1 MSLKKN
7 LEEHDNRIDHR
18 YYYVAG
24 HISMSGQY
32 EKEII
37 DKAGF
42 KNRLLTWAYLGGV
55 NKKQWPLFDY
65 WMKRKKRDPEIQ
77 ILMDSGAFTFG
88 SKISQYDNAAYDAKL
103 YEYIKFIKRYKGRI
117 DHYICLD
124 HIWSVDKSIEYY
136 DIMRS
141 EGLDPIPVY
150 HLGEPYEILEYYAE
164 NSTYIAIAL
173 RGAKQAHQYATLQ
186 KIFTDFPTHKFHAL
200 AVNGLTKIFLDFPFY
215 SCDSSSWCKYA
226 LEGFLPL
233 PPGLNKYNKV
243 ILAPPTEV
251 CADEL
256 ANSEIMEGFG
266 GQSKKKFFIRRQ
278 PCFID
283 LQKAE
288 QDKIKKWL
296 RDDLKM
302 PYEKLMGKSGM
313 ETGIIYYE
321 NRGIAYLKALKI
333 EMDTKLHLK
342 TDEVPVV
349 QQYLFDASI
358 E

>member
-7 LEEHDNRIDHR
+7 LAEHDQRIDHR

-24 HISMSGQY
+24 HISMSAKY
-32 EKEII
+32 ERQII
-37 DKAGF
+37 DNAGY

-55 NKKQWPLFDY
+55 NKKQWPLFEF
-65 WMKRKKRDPEIQ
+65 WLRRKKSDPEVQ
-77 ILMDSGAFTFG
+77 ILMDSGAFSFG
-88 SKISQYDNAAYDAKL
+88 SKISEYDNDTYDGKL
-103 YEYIKFIKRYKGRI
+103 VEYIKFIKRYKNRI
-117 DHYICLD
+117 DKYICLD

-136 DIMRS
+136 DRMRS

-164 NSTYIAIAL
+164 NSGYIAIAL

-186 KIFTDFPTHKFHAL
+186 KIFNDYPNHKFHAL

-243 ILAPPTEV
+243 ILAPPSEV
-251 CADEL
+251 CANE
-256 ANSEIMEGFG
+256 AAHSEIIEQLYGKD
-266 GQSKKKFFIRRQ
+266 KKQFFIRRQ

-283 LQKAE
+283 LSKNE
-288 QDKIKKWL
+288 QDRIKKWL

-313 ETGIIYYE
+313 ETGIVYYE
-321 NRGIAYLKALKI
+321 NRGIAYLKALKVD
-333 EMDTKLHLK
+333 MDARLDTKL
-342 TDEVPVV
+342 DDVPVI
-349 QQYLFDASI
+349 QEYLFDASI